1 MLFNDPIFLFIFL
14 PIVVIL
20 FHWIRRDVGG
30 SASMVLIVA
39 ASIFFYGWWNPPYLL
54 LLLGSV
60 LFNYAVTH
68 QLLKSPSRL
77 LLIVG
82 VLVNIAVLGYFK
94 YRNFFMDNIGL
105 LLGDSWQFEEIF
117 IPLAISFFTF
127 QQVALLVDVHDGQ
140 IKQIGRASCRER
152 V

>member
-68 QLLKSPSRL
+68 QLLK
-77 LLIVG
+77 
-82 VLVNIAVLGYFK
+82 
-94 YRNFFMDNIGL
+94 
-105 LLGDSWQFEEIF
+105 
-117 IPLAISFFTF
+117 
-127 QQVALLVDVHDGQ
+127 ALLD
-140 IKQIGRASCRER
+140 CC
-152 V
+152 